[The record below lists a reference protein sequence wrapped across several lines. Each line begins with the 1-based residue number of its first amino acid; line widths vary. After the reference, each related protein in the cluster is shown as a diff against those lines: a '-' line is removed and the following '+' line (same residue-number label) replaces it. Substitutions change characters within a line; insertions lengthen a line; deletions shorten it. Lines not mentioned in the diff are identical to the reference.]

1 MESNNLQQHYPGF
14 QHVEIEVLVVSDR
27 QQGMAHPM
35 SHSNTGNLSGEF
47 VIGQVCAHYCH
58 PVLDKVGTFYHS

>member
-35 SHSNTGNLSGEF
+35 SHHLGDL
-47 VIGQVCAHYCH
+47 IHH
-58 PVLDKVGTFYHS
+58 KMVLVQRHISLVHSLKLG